1 MLRIFISK
9 INREHVLEQTVE
21 ALKKGSIVA
30 YPTETFYGLGVKF
43 DREDSLKKLCGIK
56 KRAGDKA
63 MPLIFGDRKLL
74 PYATKSPNQKALLLM
89 EEFWP
94 GPLTLILHAKKSI
107 SRYITA
113 GTGRVAV
120 RIPGTSF
127 ALSLAQKA
135 NFFITATSANLSG
148 MIPAQDAD
156 AVARYFGDR
165 IDIVIDGGP
174 TPGGLPST
182 IVDVTGGGIRI
193 LREGAISKELLREF
207 SQKHS
212 LTFNFGEVD
221 YSKMHGETGRI

>member
-9 INREHVLEQTVE
+9 INLEHVLVQTVE

-43 DREDSLKKLCGIK
+43 DIEDSLKRLCDIK
-56 KRAGDKA
+56 NRARDKA
-63 MPLIFGDRKLL
+63 MPLIFGDRRLL
-74 PYATKSPNQKALLLM
+74 PYAIESPSQKAILLM

-94 GPLTLILHAKKSI
+94 GPLTLILRAKKNI

-113 GTGRVAV
+113 GTERVAV

-148 MIPAQDAD
+148 MTPAQDAD

-182 IVDVTGGGIRI
+182 IVDVTGKEMRI
-193 LREGAISKELLREF
+193 LREGAISKESLSEF
-207 SQKHS
+207 LKKTS
-212 LTFNFGEVD
+212 
-221 YSKMHGETGRI
+221 

>member
-1 MLRIFISK
+1 MLRLFISK
-9 INREHVLEQTVE
+9 INLEHVLVQTVE
-21 ALKKGSIVA
+21 ALKKGSIDA

-43 DREDSLKKLCGIK
+43 DIEDSLKRLCDIK
-56 KRAGDKA
+56 NRARDKA
-63 MPLIFGDRKLL
+63 MPLIFGDRRLL
-74 PYATKSPNQKALLLM
+74 PYAIKSPNQKAILLM

-94 GPLTLILHAKKSI
+94 GPLTLILRAKKNI

-113 GTGRVAV
+113 GTERVAV

-182 IVDVTGGGIRI
+182 IVDVTGKEMRI
-193 LREGAISKELLREF
+193 LREGAISKESLSEF
-207 SQKHS
+207 LKKTS
-212 LTFNFGEVD
+212 
-221 YSKMHGETGRI
+221 

>member
-9 INREHVLEQTVE
+9 INLEHVLVQTVE

-43 DREDSLKKLCGIK
+43 DMEDSLKRLCDIK
-56 KRAGDKA
+56 NRARDKA
-63 MPLIFGDRKLL
+63 MPLIFGDRRLL
-74 PYATKSPNQKALLLM
+74 PYAIKSPSQKAILLM

-94 GPLTLILHAKKSI
+94 GPLTLILRAKKNI

-113 GTGRVAV
+113 GTERVAV

-148 MIPAQDAD
+148 MTPAQDAD

-182 IVDVTGGGIRI
+182 IVDVTGKEVRI
-193 LREGAISKELLREF
+193 LREGAISKESLSEF
-207 SQKHS
+207 LKKTS
-212 LTFNFGEVD
+212 
-221 YSKMHGETGRI
+221 

>member
-9 INREHVLEQTVE
+9 INLEHVLVQTVE

-43 DREDSLKKLCGIK
+43 DIEDSLKRLCDIK
-56 KRAGDKA
+56 NRARDKA
-63 MPLIFGDRKLL
+63 MPLIFGDRRLL
-74 PYATKSPNQKALLLM
+74 PYAIKSPSQKAILLM

-94 GPLTLILHAKKSI
+94 GPLTLILRAKKNI

-113 GTGRVAV
+113 GTERVAV

-148 MIPAQDAD
+148 MTPAQDAD

-182 IVDVTGGGIRI
+182 IVDVTGKEVRI
-193 LREGAISKELLREF
+193 LREGAISKESLSEF
-207 SQKHS
+207 LKKTS
-212 LTFNFGEVD
+212 
-221 YSKMHGETGRI
+221 

>member
-43 DREDSLKKLCGIK
+43 DIEDSLKRLCDIK
-56 KRAGDKA
+56 NRARDKA
-63 MPLIFGDRKLL
+63 MPLIFGDRRLL
-74 PYATKSPNQKALLLM
+74 PYAIKSPNQKAILLM

-94 GPLTLILHAKKSI
+94 GPLTLILRAKKNI

-113 GTGRVAV
+113 GTERVAV

-148 MIPAQDAD
+148 MTPAQDAD

-182 IVDVTGGGIRI
+182 IVDVTGGGISI

-207 SQKHS
+207 LRSTS
-212 LTFNFGEVD
+212 
-221 YSKMHGETGRI
+221 